1 MANILEMVAK
11 VFRGFP
17 ELEVFVWLTVAM
29 SGLSWFL
36 RKLSGLP
43 RKSYYPSYKDCV
55 RVYWWGSR
63 GINPYLVYSWVNK
76 KKIRR
81 LVRSAKLRA

>member
-1 MANILEMVAK
+1 MSDILGMVAK

-17 ELEVFVWLTVAM
+17 ELEFFVWLTVAI
-29 SGLSWFL
+29 SGLSWLL
-36 RKLSGLP
+36 RELSGLP
-43 RKSYYPSYKDCV
+43 RKSYYPSYKDSV

-63 GINPYLVYSWVNK
+63 GINPHPVYSWVNK

-81 LVRSAKLRA
+81 LVRFAKLRA

>member
-1 MANILEMVAK
+1 MADILEMVAK

-17 ELEVFVWLTVAM
+17 GLEFFVLLTVAM

-43 RKSYYPSYKDCV
+43 RKSYYPSYKDSV
-55 RVYWWGSR
+55 RVYWWGR
-63 GINPYLVYSWVNK
+63 GINYYPVYWWVSK

-81 LVRSAKLRA
+81 LVRSAKLHA